1 MARKQKIPTLEE
13 ILKRYDKGYGFNQK
27 IGLYDQGKVNE
38 DFFIGNQ
45 WVGVES
51 NGLPTPTYNMFK
63 RVINFQVSTITSD
76 NMAIQVTGMP
86 STSGYTARQ
95 LERFCEVINHQIAA
109 IMERN
114 KIVAKNRE
122 FLRNAAVTGDGCMH
136 FYFDPSVENG
146 QPVKGEIK
154 AEVLDNLRVMFGNP
168 NCRDVQRQPFIIIA
182 RRELV
187 EDVKWK
193 IDDLKEMG
201 REDGETYTKVSDP
214 EDIPP
219 DSEKFQN
226 EYDSYTDDKVTV
238 LTYYFKNRETGTI
251 WCMETTEK
259 QIIREAYDTELS
271 LYPLIWINWDY
282 IRDCYHG
289 QAMITGLLSNQKFI
303 NKMFAMV
310 GISQITMAFPKYIYD
325 RTRIRNW
332 SGDVGVAIGV
342 NGNVAD
348 VAKVIEGAPV
358 SPQIAQFIELA
369 FDKTHSLLGAS
380 DVAMGDSRPDNTSAI
395 IALQR
400 AANTPMELTKQQDYQ
415 AMEDAARIWI
425 DMMAVYYGT
434 RMVEVA
440 MDMDKPGEQPL
451 GMDLP
456 EQVFMEPFD
465 FSRLKDV
472 QLSIKQD
479 VGASSYWSEMANV
492 QTLENLLM
500 NDRID
505 TIDFLERLPSGYLV
519 KKQELIEKLK
529 AKTMLPPPGEANTG
543 TGMSMET
550 TSQNMPINPGSGNAS
565 LQRALNREGV

>member
-1 MARKQKIPTLEE
+1 MARKQKIPTREE
-13 ILKRYDKGYGFNQK
+13 ILKRYEKGYGFNQA
-27 IGLYDQGKVNE
+27 IGLYDQVKVNE

-63 RVINFQVSTITSD
+63 RVVNFQVSTITSD

-86 STSGYTARQ
+86 STSGYTQKQ

-122 FLRNAAVTGDGCMH
+122 FIRNAAVTGDGCMH

-146 QPVKGEIK
+146 QMVKGEIK

-168 NCRDVQRQPFIIIA
+168 NCRDVQRQPFIIIT

-187 EDVKWK
+187 EDVKWR

-201 REDGETYTKVSDP
+201 KEDGETYTKVTNPD
-214 EDIPP
+214 DIQP

-238 LTYYFKNRETGTI
+238 LTYYYRNRETGTI
-251 WCMETTEK
+251 WCIETTEK
-259 QIIREAYDTELS
+259 QIIREAYDTELT
-271 LYPLIWINWDY
+271 LYPMVWINWDY

-289 QAMITGLLSNQKFI
+289 QAMVTGLLSNQKFI

-425 DMMAVYYGT
+425 DMMAVNYGT

-451 GMDLP
+451 GMNLP
-456 EQVFMEPFD
+456 EQVFLEPFD
-465 FSRLKDV
+465 FSRLKEV

-479 VGASSYWSEMANV
+479 VGASSYWSEMASM
-492 QTLENLLM
+492 QTLDNLLM
-500 NDRID
+500 NKHI
-505 TIDFLERLPSGYLV
+505 TLKQYLERLPSGYIT
-519 KKQELIEKLK
+519 KKQELLDEL
-529 AKTMLPPPGEANTG
+529 AAQSMLPPPGTDG
-543 TGMSMET
+543 TGMSVAT
-550 TSQNMPINPGSGNAS
+550 TSENLPVNPGSGNGA
-565 LQRALNREGV
+565 LQRALNREGT